1 MPLLT
6 ERDPWG
12 PSPFISVSPVIYVN
26 SGYSDVRIVA
36 PSWRT
41 SALANCTRIK
51 PIAVAELMGGI

>member
-41 SALANCTRIK
+41 SALSNCTRMVIS
-51 PIAVAELMGGI
+51 PSQ